1 VHHYLQLEQAR
12 FGKRLR
18 SSVDVDPAL
27 HPLPVRPLAVLA
39 AVRSVVQQQ
48 IEPRPEGGAVT
59 VTAEVVGGGGVLR
72 VEDDGVGE
80 PVIVAL
86 GAAASV
92 S

>member
-1 VHHYLQLEQAR
+1 
-12 FGKRLR
+12 
-18 SSVDVDPAL
+18 
-27 HPLPVRPLAVLA
+27 VRPLAVLA

-59 VTAEVVGGGGVLR
+59 VTAEAVGGGGVLR

-86 GAAASV
+86 GAAARV
-92 S
+92 P